1 MLPSEAP
8 LPHPILLPGREEALM
23 ERQMSIEGR
32 LRLDRKDQAE
42 YNCPVGIE
50 SDGRREFFE
59 IYSKSYS
66 RCFGPEPNCRKKI
79 IRAHSIPNAR
89 ELEALQED
97 GHVLTV
103 QLRFGEEG
111 P

>member
-1 MLPSEAP
+1 
-8 LPHPILLPGREEALM
+8 M